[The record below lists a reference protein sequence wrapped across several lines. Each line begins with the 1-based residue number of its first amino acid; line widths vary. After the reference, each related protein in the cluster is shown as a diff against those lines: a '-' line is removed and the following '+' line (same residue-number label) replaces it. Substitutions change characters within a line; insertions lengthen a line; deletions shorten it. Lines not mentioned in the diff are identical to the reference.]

1 MNKPTYLYS
10 YFAMLTS
17 HNYSCILAFFNF
29 ALICPAVCL
38 RAIRTDV
45 THFKTV
51 TRRAGAVE
59 SGYLAGW
66 SQQRPVFLPGQTLQL
81 ILMLLQY
88 WTHTHT
94 HTSTFNAS
102 SQTLRQ
108 IISEDTH
115 RKAWECWE
123 SEHNTRVYVSKS
135 AGANNA
141 LGKTAVTH
149 QTHLRELMRRN

>member
-1 MNKPTYLYS
+1 M
-10 YFAMLTS
+10 TS
-17 HNYSCILAFFNF
+17 KIVSIYKWISLFCNGNFTQLQLHFSFFHF
-29 ALICPAVCL
+29 ALIFPAFCL
-38 RAIRTDV
+38 RAIRTDAWPI
-45 THFKTV
+45 FKTV

-59 SGYLAGW
+59 SGYLAGG
-66 SQQRPVFLPGQTLQL
+66 SQQRSVFLPGQTLQL

-94 HTSTFNAS
+94 HTH
-102 SQTLRQ
+102 QHLMQ

-141 LGKTAVTH
+141 LGKAAVTPNTS
-149 QTHLRELMRRN
+149 QRADEEKR